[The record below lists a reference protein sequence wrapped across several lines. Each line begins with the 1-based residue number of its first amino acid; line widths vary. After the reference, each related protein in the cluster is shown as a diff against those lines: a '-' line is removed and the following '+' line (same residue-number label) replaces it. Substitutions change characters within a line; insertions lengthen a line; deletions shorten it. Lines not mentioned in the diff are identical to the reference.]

1 MGLGTMFGGWRI
13 VKTMGQRITKL
24 RPVGGFVRETGGA
37 ITLFMA
43 TGLGIPVSTTHTITG
58 AIVGVGTR
66 RAQGQRALGRC
77 RQHRLGLDADH
88 SGKRADCR
96 DCFLDRPTGAVSPCQ
111 SCGACCASYRVS
123 FPCQEAD
130 DQPGGQVPAALVD
143 PVGPHIV
150 CMRGTATAPMR
161 CVALRGTLGSSVSC
175 AIYEFRPSACR
186 DFAPPGD
193 ARTWRRG
200 LQRSAPA
207 AWPGGTGR
215 GGGMN
220 QRIVPGAGAFALMV
234 LLCAIWGFQQVAMKF
249 AAAEISPIMQ
259 AALRSGLG
267 AVLVFIWARWRGLA
281 LFGRDASLRPGLLA
295 GLLFGLEFVFIFVGV
310 ERTTVSRM
318 VVFLYTAPCFTV
330 LGLHFF
336 VPGERMAW
344 RQWAGVMLA
353 FAGLVL
359 AFIDKA
365 SGGDAL
371 GDFFGV
377 LAALFWAATTVL
389 IRATSLARVTATKV
403 LLYQL
408 VVSAA
413 VMFPL
418 SWLVGERGIAVLS
431 APTLWAMAYQV
442 VIVAFASY
450 LAWFWLLTRY
460 LAGRLLVF
468 SFLTP
473 LFGVGFGMLLMHDQ
487 PSLNFFAAAAMVVG
501 GIVLVNLP
509 ARK

>member
-1 MGLGTMFGGWRI
+1 MN
-13 VKTMGQRITKL
+13 
-24 RPVGGFVRETGGA
+24 A
-37 ITLFMA
+37 
-43 TGLGIPVSTTHTITG
+43 
-58 AIVGVGTR
+58 
-66 RAQGQRALGRC
+66 
-77 RQHRLGLDADH
+77 
-88 SGKRADCR
+88 
-96 DCFLDRPTGAVSPCQ
+96 
-111 SCGACCASYRVS
+111 RV
-123 FPCQEAD
+123 A
-130 DQPGGQVPAALVD
+130 
-143 PVGPHIV
+143 
-150 CMRGTATAPMR
+150 
-161 CVALRGTLGSSVSC
+161 
-175 AIYEFRPSACR
+175 
-186 DFAPPGD
+186 
-193 ARTWRRG
+193 
-200 LQRSAPA
+200 
-207 AWPGGTGR
+207 
-215 GGGMN
+215 
-220 QRIVPGAGAFALMV
+220 PGAGAFALMV
-234 LLCAIWGFQQVAMKF
+234 LLCAVWGFQQVAMKI
-249 AAAEISPIMQ
+249 ATAEISPIMQ

-267 AVLVFIWARWRGLA
+267 AVLVFAWARWRGVV
-281 LFGRDASLRPGLLA
+281 LFGRDGSLRPGLLA
-295 GLLFGLEFVFIFVGV
+295 GMLFGLEFVFIFVGV

-365 SGGDAL
+365 SGGDVL

-431 APTLWAMAYQV
+431 APTLWAMAYQI
-442 VIVAFASY
+442 VIVAFVSY

-473 LFGVGFGMLLMHDQ
+473 LFGVGFGMVLMSDR
-487 PSLNFFAAAAMVVG
+487 PSLHFILAAAMVVG
-501 GIVLVNLP
+501 GIVMVNMP
-509 ARK
+509 SRK

>member
-1 MGLGTMFGGWRI
+1 MN
-13 VKTMGQRITKL
+13 
-24 RPVGGFVRETGGA
+24 A
-37 ITLFMA
+37 
-43 TGLGIPVSTTHTITG
+43 
-58 AIVGVGTR
+58 
-66 RAQGQRALGRC
+66 
-77 RQHRLGLDADH
+77 
-88 SGKRADCR
+88 
-96 DCFLDRPTGAVSPCQ
+96 
-111 SCGACCASYRVS
+111 RV
-123 FPCQEAD
+123 A
-130 DQPGGQVPAALVD
+130 
-143 PVGPHIV
+143 
-150 CMRGTATAPMR
+150 
-161 CVALRGTLGSSVSC
+161 
-175 AIYEFRPSACR
+175 
-186 DFAPPGD
+186 
-193 ARTWRRG
+193 
-200 LQRSAPA
+200 
-207 AWPGGTGR
+207 
-215 GGGMN
+215 
-220 QRIVPGAGAFALMV
+220 PGAGAFALMV
-234 LLCAIWGFQQVAMKF
+234 LLCAVWGFQQVAMKI
-249 AAAEISPIMQ
+249 ATAEISPIMQ

-267 AVLVFIWARWRGLA
+267 AVLVFAWARWRGVV
-281 LFGRDASLRPGLLA
+281 LFGRDGSLRPGLLA
-295 GLLFGLEFVFIFVGV
+295 GMLFGLEFVFIFVGV

-365 SGGDAL
+365 SGGDVL

-431 APTLWAMAYQV
+431 APTLWAMAYQI
-442 VIVAFASY
+442 VIVAFVSY

-473 LFGVGFGMLLMHDQ
+473 LFGVGFGMVLMSDR
-487 PSLNFFAAAAMVVG
+487 PSLHFILAAAMVVG
-501 GIVLVNLP
+501 GIVMVNMP
-509 ARK
+509 SHK

>member
-1 MGLGTMFGGWRI
+1 MN
-13 VKTMGQRITKL
+13 
-24 RPVGGFVRETGGA
+24 A
-37 ITLFMA
+37 
-43 TGLGIPVSTTHTITG
+43 
-58 AIVGVGTR
+58 
-66 RAQGQRALGRC
+66 
-77 RQHRLGLDADH
+77 
-88 SGKRADCR
+88 
-96 DCFLDRPTGAVSPCQ
+96 
-111 SCGACCASYRVS
+111 RV
-123 FPCQEAD
+123 A
-130 DQPGGQVPAALVD
+130 
-143 PVGPHIV
+143 
-150 CMRGTATAPMR
+150 
-161 CVALRGTLGSSVSC
+161 
-175 AIYEFRPSACR
+175 
-186 DFAPPGD
+186 
-193 ARTWRRG
+193 
-200 LQRSAPA
+200 
-207 AWPGGTGR
+207 
-215 GGGMN
+215 
-220 QRIVPGAGAFALMV
+220 PGAGAFALMV
-234 LLCAIWGFQQVAMKF
+234 LLCAVWGFQQVAMKI
-249 AAAEISPIMQ
+249 ATAEISPIMQ

-267 AVLVFIWARWRGLA
+267 AVLVFAWARWRGVV
-281 LFGRDASLRPGLLA
+281 LFGRDGSLRPGLLA
-295 GLLFGLEFVFIFVGV
+295 GMLFGLEFVFIFVGV
-310 ERTTVSRM
+310 ERTTVSRI

-365 SGGDAL
+365 SGGDVL

-431 APTLWAMAYQV
+431 APTLWAMAYQI
-442 VIVAFASY
+442 VIVAFVSY

-473 LFGVGFGMLLMHDQ
+473 LFGVGFGMVLMFDQ
-487 PSLNFFAAAAMVVG
+487 PSLHFILAAAMVVG
-501 GIVLVNLP
+501 GIVMVNMP
-509 ARK
+509 SRK

>member
-1 MGLGTMFGGWRI
+1 
-13 VKTMGQRITKL
+13 
-24 RPVGGFVRETGGA
+24 
-37 ITLFMA
+37 
-43 TGLGIPVSTTHTITG
+43 
-58 AIVGVGTR
+58 
-66 RAQGQRALGRC
+66 
-77 RQHRLGLDADH
+77 
-88 SGKRADCR
+88 
-96 DCFLDRPTGAVSPCQ
+96 
-111 SCGACCASYRVS
+111 
-123 FPCQEAD
+123 
-130 DQPGGQVPAALVD
+130 
-143 PVGPHIV
+143 
-150 CMRGTATAPMR
+150 
-161 CVALRGTLGSSVSC
+161 
-175 AIYEFRPSACR
+175 
-186 DFAPPGD
+186 
-193 ARTWRRG
+193 
-200 LQRSAPA
+200 
-207 AWPGGTGR
+207 
-215 GGGMN
+215 MN
-220 QRIVPGAGAFALMV
+220 QRIAPGAGAFALMV
-234 LLCAIWGFQQVAMKF
+234 LLCVIWGFQQVAMKI
-249 AAAEISPIMQ
+249 ATAEISPIMQ

-267 AVLVFIWARWRGLA
+267 AVLVFAWARWRGVV
-281 LFGRDASLRPGLLA
+281 LFGGDGSLRPGLLA

-310 ERTTVSRM
+310 DLTTVSRM

-344 RQWAGVMLA
+344 RQWAGVLLA

-365 SGGDAL
+365 SGGSAL

-413 VMFPL
+413 IMFPL
-418 SWLVGERGIAVLS
+418 SWLVGERGIGVVS

-473 LFGVGFGMLLMHDQ
+473 LFGVGFGMMLMADR
-487 PSLNFFAAAAMVVG
+487 PSLHFILAAAMVVG
-501 GIVLVNLP
+501 GIVMVNMP
-509 ARK
+509 SRK

>member
-1 MGLGTMFGGWRI
+1 MN
-13 VKTMGQRITKL
+13 
-24 RPVGGFVRETGGA
+24 A
-37 ITLFMA
+37 
-43 TGLGIPVSTTHTITG
+43 
-58 AIVGVGTR
+58 
-66 RAQGQRALGRC
+66 
-77 RQHRLGLDADH
+77 
-88 SGKRADCR
+88 
-96 DCFLDRPTGAVSPCQ
+96 
-111 SCGACCASYRVS
+111 RV
-123 FPCQEAD
+123 A
-130 DQPGGQVPAALVD
+130 
-143 PVGPHIV
+143 
-150 CMRGTATAPMR
+150 
-161 CVALRGTLGSSVSC
+161 
-175 AIYEFRPSACR
+175 
-186 DFAPPGD
+186 
-193 ARTWRRG
+193 
-200 LQRSAPA
+200 
-207 AWPGGTGR
+207 
-215 GGGMN
+215 
-220 QRIVPGAGAFALMV
+220 PGAGAFALMV
-234 LLCAIWGFQQVAMKF
+234 LLCAVWGFQQVAMKI
-249 AAAEISPIMQ
+249 ATAEISPIMQ

-267 AVLVFIWARWRGLA
+267 AVLVFAWARWRGVV
-281 LFGRDASLRPGLLA
+281 LFGRDGSLRPGLLA
-295 GLLFGLEFVFIFVGV
+295 GMLFGLEFVFIFVGV
-310 ERTTVSRM
+310 ERTTVSRI

-365 SGGDAL
+365 SGGDVL

-377 LAALFWAATTVL
+377 LAAMFWAATTVL

-431 APTLWAMAYQV
+431 APTLWAMAYQI
-442 VIVAFASY
+442 VIVAFVSY

-473 LFGVGFGMLLMHDQ
+473 LFGVGFGMVLMSDR
-487 PSLNFFAAAAMVVG
+487 PSLHFILAAAMVVG
-501 GIVLVNLP
+501 GIAMVNVP
-509 ARK
+509 SRK

>member
-1 MGLGTMFGGWRI
+1 MN
-13 VKTMGQRITKL
+13 
-24 RPVGGFVRETGGA
+24 A
-37 ITLFMA
+37 
-43 TGLGIPVSTTHTITG
+43 
-58 AIVGVGTR
+58 
-66 RAQGQRALGRC
+66 
-77 RQHRLGLDADH
+77 
-88 SGKRADCR
+88 
-96 DCFLDRPTGAVSPCQ
+96 
-111 SCGACCASYRVS
+111 RV
-123 FPCQEAD
+123 A
-130 DQPGGQVPAALVD
+130 
-143 PVGPHIV
+143 
-150 CMRGTATAPMR
+150 
-161 CVALRGTLGSSVSC
+161 
-175 AIYEFRPSACR
+175 
-186 DFAPPGD
+186 
-193 ARTWRRG
+193 
-200 LQRSAPA
+200 
-207 AWPGGTGR
+207 
-215 GGGMN
+215 
-220 QRIVPGAGAFALMV
+220 PGAGAFALMV
-234 LLCAIWGFQQVAMKF
+234 LLCAVWGFQQVAMKI
-249 AAAEISPIMQ
+249 ATAEISPIMQ

-267 AVLVFIWARWRGLA
+267 AVLVFAWARWRGMV
-281 LFGRDASLRPGLLA
+281 LFGRDGSLRPGLLA

-365 SGGDAL
+365 SGGDVL

-431 APTLWAMAYQV
+431 APTLWARAYQI

-473 LFGVGFGMLLMHDQ
+473 LFGVGFGMVLMFDQ
-487 PSLNFFAAAAMVVG
+487 PSLHFILAAAMVVG
-501 GIVLVNLP
+501 GIVMVNMP
-509 ARK
+509 SRK